1 MDVDTFERWTRRSA
15 LLGLAGFIVVVTQG
29 LARSR
34 RHAKGRVSGPA
45 AGSLRWLRA
54 AYVPM
59 SFVALWGLGK
69 SWRPLPVS
77 LSPAARFVATV
88 AGAKLFFL
96 GLGLFLWGRRTMG
109 DMYDLSSSLGA
120 ELYADHRLV
129 TSGPFALVRHPLYL
143 AGILAE
149 VGALL
154 LFRNWAMALVALNA
168 PTLILRARTEE
179 TLLAAEF
186 GPQWAE
192 YKTRVPMLLPRLGGC
207 CADEG

>member
-1 MDVDTFERWTRRSA
+1 MKIDTFERWARRSA
-15 LLGLAGFIVVVTQG
+15 LVGLAGFIVVVLQG
-29 LARSR
+29 LAQSR
-34 RHAKGRVSGPA
+34 RHRKGRVSGPA

-54 AYVPM
+54 AYLPM
-59 SFVALWGLGK
+59 SVVALWVLGK
-69 SWRPLPVS
+69 AWRPLPLS
-77 LSPAARFVATV
+77 LSPRARFLATA
-88 AGAKLFFL
+88 AGGKLFFL

-129 TSGPFALVRHPLYL
+129 TSGPFAIVRHPLYL

-154 LFRNWAMALVALNA
+154 LFRNWAMALVALNG
-168 PTLILRARTEE
+168 PTLILRARREE
-179 TLLAAEF
+179 ELLAAEF
-186 GPQWAE
+186 GQQWEE
-192 YKTRVPMLLPRLGGC
+192 YKARVPMLLPRPRAC